1 MSNFNREVIH
11 HILQSEELQFTGLFT
26 AEPHVFVSKQNPL
39 VGRKSV
45 TLEDLKEYPRL
56 TYDQGIKNSFY
67 FAEELHITA
76 ESPKNIIVSDRA
88 TLFNLL
94 IGLDGYTISSGIL
107 SSDLNGNNIVSIP
120 LESDERME
128 IGYITTTDRPMNTI
142 TQRYLEHL
150 NRYIEN
156 YSR

>member
-1 MSNFNREVIH
+1 M
-11 HILQSEELQFTGLFT
+11 
-26 AEPHVFVSKQNPL
+26 
-39 VGRKSV
+39 
-45 TLEDLKEYPRL
+45 
-56 TYDQGIKNSFY
+56 KNSFY

-107 SSDLNGNNIVSIP
+107 SEDLNGSNIVSIP
-120 LESDERME
+120 LESDEIME
-128 IGYITTTDRPMNTI
+128 IGYIITTDRPMNSM

-150 NRYIEN
+150 KTYIAN
-156 YSR
+156 YSL